1 VLENWVQILLLI
13 FIDHELEGL
22 GSENLIK
29 VIVKP
34 LMIGGGLLRKHITKK
49 FISLGANNV
58 NVFQSTNV
66 RKQI

>member
-1 VLENWVQILLLI
+1 VLENWVQSLLLI
-13 FIDHELEGL
+13 FTNHELEGL
-22 GSENLIK
+22 GSEYLIR
-29 VIVKP
+29 VIVKT

-58 NVFQSTNV
+58 NVFQSTSV

>member
-1 VLENWVQILLLI
+1 MLEKWVQILLLI
-13 FIDHELEGL
+13 FTDHELERL
-22 GSENLIK
+22 RSENLIK
-29 VIVKP
+29 VLVKT

-58 NVFQSTNV
+58 NVFQNTSV

>member
-13 FIDHELEGL
+13 FTNRELEGL

-29 VIVKP
+29 VTVKT

-49 FISLGANNV
+49 FIRLGANNV
-58 NVFQSTNV
+58 NVFQGTSV